1 MYQIRIIP
9 EDQLEV
15 TIPLL
20 RELNPQI
27 SDELLRSRQKEMIAQ
42 NYHCAGIYDGEKL
55 IGISG
60 IWILIKYYVGKHVEL
75 DNVYLKKEYQGQGLG
90 NQLVEWI
97 LNYAK
102 NQGCEAS
109 ELNCYIENEGGNKFW
124 SNLGYKP
131 IGYHYQKKLN

>member
-20 RELNPQI
+20 RELNPHI
-27 SDELLRSRQKEMIAQ
+27 SEDLLRSRQKEMIGH

-75 DNVYLKKEYQGQGLG
+75 DNVYLKKGISGPG
-90 NQLVEWI
+90 PR
-97 LNYAK
+97 K
-102 NQGCEAS
+102 S
-109 ELNCYIENEGGNKFW
+109 
-124 SNLGYKP
+124 
-131 IGYHYQKKLN
+131 IGRMDS